1 MQMDNKEKVILKL
14 ANERKEEK
22 PSGISVQRNFLEY
35 AMKVV
40 PTLESVKLTAPGIK
54 LYESETTELTN
65 ELLGGLLFA
74 INQFLSSTVFE
85 NIESGWAF
93 LDVDTLLDG
102 LKALNFYAVVS
113 NNCQHIPEACDRIMQ
128 HLKTRVDSSLLES
141 KVAEL
146 VSEGVTAIKESAECF
161 TVYHNVFD
169 ERIPMI
175 DPNGFAWLFTSREYA
190 DTIIERNKGI
200 SLSVKMIPKTEMDN
214 YLRSWYALG
223 IENIRLNVGTGDHE
237 VELSVSD
244 YFAEKSPKYQSVFLN
259 YLLLRTKQ
267 TESIETLKKV
277 HLTIWSAACREMTN
291 SLYLV
296 PVKYDDDTDEPI
308 EDNFIHTSQRAAERM
323 MKLQIEKQIGTSLEE
338 YMVNDKVKE
347 GENNPLLGQTFDN
360 FTSGEVPFFGCEDYS
375 FAQAQNGDA
384 IQLGKTMRLQTA
396 VNNGHTFLPLFTDMT
411 TLHTVF
417 GNKVRIGLFTWDDIV
432 ARINDSSENPDGST
446 SAIEGVVINP
456 SLINFILSVDNVK
469 AIEAEKN
476 EPPKVFFGTGP
487 DADIQKTQK
496 EQIADQYK
504 NIPPVKMENRF
515 CNASFILG
523 IISLILDFTPIT
535 GLLSLVFGI
544 IGRNKALRE
553 KQDGAGKALTG
564 IILGAVGMASRLIFI
579 IFMIMN
585 A

>member
-1 MQMDNKEKVILKL
+1 
-14 ANERKEEK
+14 
-22 PSGISVQRNFLEY
+22 
-35 AMKVV
+35 MKVV

-54 LYESETTELTN
+54 LYEAETAELTN

-85 NIESGWAF
+85 NIESGWVF

-113 NNCQHIPEACDRIMQ
+113 NNCQYIPEACDRIMK
-128 HLKTRVDSSLLES
+128 HLKTRVDNSLIES

-161 TVYHNVFD
+161 SVYHNVLD

-175 DPNGFAWLFTSREYA
+175 DPNGFAWLFTSKEYA
-190 DTIIERNKGI
+190 DTIIEHNKGI
-200 SLSVKMIPKTEMDN
+200 ALSIKTIPKMEMDN
-214 YLRSWYALG
+214 YLRSWYAFG
-223 IENIRLNVGTGDHE
+223 VENIRLNVGTGEHE

-244 YFAEKSPKYQSVFLN
+244 YFNEKSPKYQSVFLN

-267 TESIETLKKV
+267 TASIETLKKL
-277 HLTIWSAACREMTN
+277 HLMIWSAACKEMTN

-296 PVKYDDDTDEPI
+296 PIKYDDDTAELI
-308 EDNFIHTSQRAAERM
+308 EDQFIHTSQRAAERM

-338 YMVNDKVKE
+338 YMVNIEVKE
-347 GENNPLLGQTFDN
+347 GENNPLVGQTFDN
-360 FTSGEVPFFGCEDYS
+360 FTSHEVPFYGCENYS
-375 FAQAQNGDA
+375 FAHAQNGDA

-417 GNKVRIGLFTWDDIV
+417 GNKVRVGLFTWDDIV
-432 ARINDSSENPDGST
+432 ARINDSSENPDGSI

-456 SLINFILSVDNVK
+456 SLINFQLSVDNVK

-487 DADIQKTQK
+487 EADLQKTQK
-496 EQIADQYK
+496 EKIAEQYK
-504 NIPPVKMENRF
+504 NTHLVRRENRF
-515 CNASFILG
+515 CKASFILG

-535 GLLSLVFGI
+535 GLLSLIFGI
-544 IGRNKALRE
+544 VGRNKALKE

-564 IILGAVGMASRLIFI
+564 IILGAVGMSSRLLLLIYLI
-579 IFMIMN
+579 LT